1 LYRFRKPDKKDAAMN
16 DALPPTGDARPT
28 TGVRVR
34 PRVDAAREARN
45 GRRTAWVL
53 AFVLVLLAVNAII
66 GDHGFLAARRAAQE
80 RDALAAA
87 VAALR
92 LENQHLQQEGRRLQT
107 DPSAIADAAQRELGF
122 VKPGETLVIIRDAA
136 PARPSAA
143 H

>member
-1 LYRFRKPDKKDAAMN
+1 MSRMN
-16 DALPPTGDARPT
+16 DDRQPLFDERPT

-34 PRVDAAREARN
+34 PRPDAARDGHT
-45 GRRTAWVL
+45 GRRIAWVL
-53 AFVLVLLAVNAII
+53 AFVFGLLLVNAIV
-66 GDHGFLAARRAAQE
+66 GDHGYLAAVRARHE
-80 RDALAAA
+80 RDAMQAA

-122 VKPGETLVIIRDAA
+122 VKPGETLVVIRDVKPAPPA
-136 PARPSAA
+136 PAA